1 MKYLKH
7 FESFEDDIKQI
18 DSSVVDRDSLHPY
31 EDIEDECDCECD
43 DSDNCECDKID
54 EDINP
59 YEIVDQQNKLQMII
73 LKFEQDFGR
82 MPLFK
87 LQNTDNDEVLLA
99 DLTKIADE
107 FFDTNDFDEVYKND
121 FIKHLMAERAN
132 MFANNIQPS
141 WDKGRYY
148 KKTIM

>member
-18 DSSVVDRDSLHPY
+18 DNSIVDRDSLHSY
-31 EDIEDECDCECD
+31 EDIKDECECD

-107 FFDTNDFDEVYKND
+107 FFNTNDFDELYKND
-121 FIKHLMAERAN
+121 FIKYLMAERAN
-132 MFANNIQPS
+132 MFANNIQPA